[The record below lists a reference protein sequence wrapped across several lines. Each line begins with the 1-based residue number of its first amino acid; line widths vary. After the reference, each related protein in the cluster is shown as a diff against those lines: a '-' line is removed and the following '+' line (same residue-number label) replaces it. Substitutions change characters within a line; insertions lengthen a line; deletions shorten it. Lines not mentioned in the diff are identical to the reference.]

1 MFRIIQTFHQTFSS
15 SAIPITFREFSSVLS
30 VVSDSLQTHGLQHAR
45 LPCPSLTP
53 GAYSNSC
60 PSIRCCHPTMSSSVI
75 PFSPCLQSFPAS
87 GSFPRSQFFTS
98 DGQNIGSFSFSINP
112 SNECLELI
120 VSRIELSFLYK
131 PTLTP
136 NMTTGKTIAL
146 IRQTFVSKVM
156 SQAF

>member
-1 MFRIIQTFHQTFSS
+1 MSIDRWISSDQFSCS
-15 SAIPITFREFSSVLS
+15 GM
-30 VVSDSLQTHGLQHAR
+30 SDSLWPHGLQHAR
-45 LPCPSLTP
+45 PPCPSPTP
-53 GAYSNSC
+53 RVFSDSC
-60 PSIRCCHPTMSSSVI
+60 SLSQWHHPTISPSVI
-75 PFSPCLQSFPAS
+75 PFSCHLQSFPAS

-98 DGQNIGSFSFSINP
+98 GGQNIGSFSFSINP

-146 IRQTFVSKVM
+146 TRWTVAGKQLNPY
-156 SQAF
+156 QERLHWG